1 MRSIETKL
9 TLTENQIQWLKD
21 ELTDIIV
28 EHQGTI
34 RNLRGWLGVAGEI
47 TEDQIAEHLDFINE
61 LKELRDLLED

>member
-1 MRSIETKL
+1 MRSIEIKL
-9 TLTENQIQWLKD
+9 TLIENQRQWLKD
-21 ELTDIIV
+21 AITEIIV

-34 RNLRGWLGVAGEI
+34 RNLRGWQFSADEI